1 MGNVLLKNAV
11 SNVVAKIW
19 SIISLYL
26 FVPFWI
32 KFLGVEGYGV
42 ISFYTILMT
51 LMAFADAGLSATLT
65 REFARVEPC
74 KAYRKDLLKTI
85 EVVYFAIALAIGC
98 SIYLFAPYIASAFLK
113 SESIPAASLVGYVR
127 VMAPILP
134 FNFLYMLYTGGLMGL
149 QKQVLSN
156 ALNIGYSVSR
166 SALVL
171 GVLYFMPT
179 VDMFLYWQL
188 LSIVVVTIL
197 SRYYLKQ
204 AINIGVEK
212 SRFRF
217 SYLKN
222 LWKYALGMMA
232 MAIISSLNTQLD
244 KLVVGN
250 ILSVKEM
257 GFYSLAGT
265 IGQAVLFIT
274 APLGMAFYPELTK
287 LISCGDRKKV
297 EEYFYMFT
305 FIVSSLSSCIG
316 FTLFFY
322 INEFATLW
330 LEDSIVPFITTPA
343 RLLILGNIFMSLQY
357 SVYYLAI
364 AYGHTKTNVLLGVS
378 MLLLTIPSV
387 FWLTRQY
394 GLDGTPMPYLFFNVI
409 ATICLGIVVMNKFL
423 KNQFKKWLIYSCI
436 PFFVCVLL
444 VMVGYCLINNLHVT
458 EIYKIALGC
467 LVVIVIGYVLLFLLC
482 RLFPRCLSYR
492 FFYRISVILPNK
504 FRE

>member
-11 SNVVAKIW
+11 SNVVAKVW

-74 KAYRKDLLKTI
+74 KAYREDLLKTI
-85 EVVYFAIALAIGC
+85 EVIYFVIALTIGC
-98 SIYLFAPYIASAFLK
+98 SIYLLAPYIASTFLK
-113 SESIPAASLVGYVR
+113 SETIPAASLARYVR
-127 VMAPILP
+127 VMAPILS
-134 FNFLYMLYTGGLMGL
+134 FNFLYMLYIGGLMGL

-188 LSIVVVTIL
+188 LSIVIVTIL

-212 SRFRF
+212 PRFRF

-364 AYGHTKTNVLLGVS
+364 AYGHTKTNVFLGTF
-378 MLLLTIPSV
+378 MLFLTIPSV
-387 FWLTRQY
+387 FWLTKKF
-394 GLDGTPMPYLFFNVI
+394 GLDGAAMPYLFLNIV
-409 ATICLGIVVMNKFL
+409 ATIYLGVVIMNKFL
-423 KNQFKKWLIYSCI
+423 KCQFKKWLMYSCI
-436 PFFVCVLL
+436 PVCICASLT
-444 VMVGYCLINNLHVT
+444 MVGN
-458 EIYKIALGC
+458 ALVSSSHLGE
-467 LVVIVIGYVLLFLLC
+467 IVIIVLGGIFTIITAYVLLLLFC
-482 RLFPRCLSYR
+482 RLFPECFSYH
-492 FFYRISVILPNK
+492 FFYRISVIIPNK
-504 FRE
+504 FRK